1 MSSCAWSPPA
11 SERPPRVRSSE
22 FYQEYHGHRLEHL
35 VAAHARLRQIAG
47 CGEFIYLAGDSSLDN
62 KHWFFAGHRAKADQ
76 MEAPLFTAPALNGY
90 EMVFE
95 EVRGADVYFML
106 RALSCLTPRV
116 IAVDK
121 KDSFHPQLMQRSTII
136 RGGPIPRA
144 NACTGAGS
152 RGEWCSA
159 GRLVLAEPRSRSA
172 PRPVSSRF
180 SA

>member
-76 MEAPLFTAPALNGY
+76 MEGAALPCRLGLLP
-90 EMVFE
+90 M
-95 EVRGADVYFML
+95 
-106 RALSCLTPRV
+106 
-116 IAVDK
+116 I
-121 KDSFHPQLMQRSTII
+121 
-136 RGGPIPRA
+136 
-144 NACTGAGS
+144 NA
-152 RGEWCSA
+152 
-159 GRLVLAEPRSRSA
+159 
-172 PRPVSSRF
+172 
-180 SA
+180 